1 MNRFSARVSAL
12 PLLVVVALLLTGCGG
27 GAADVPKTA
36 DQAVLR
42 VVNAL
47 TENKPIAVWDALPA
61 SYQKDVTGLVH
72 SAIAK
77 VDADL
82 YNQSVALGQRVAKLL
97 GDKKQFILGH
107 PMIAQQI
114 PNKAEV
120 EKQWDGIV
128 SLLSTV
134 LNSELATHDKAKK
147 VDIGSF
153 LDKTG
158 SKVMGDMTNLAKLV
172 PGGEGPGAENEYTQM
187 IKKAKAIK
195 ATMVK
200 EEGDKAT
207 VKMETP
213 GEEPANVEFVRVEGK
228 WIPADMAK
236 EWSGMIAE
244 AQKEIA
250 AMKDDDMKKAK
261 EMAIPMLGM
270 VGGLLSTLENAK
282 TQEEFNAA
290 VNGLMQMMRG
300 GAEAPQN

>member
-1 MNRFSARVSAL
+1 MNRFISRFPSLAL
-12 PLLVVVALLLTGCGG
+12 LTVVALILAGCGGG

-42 VVNAL
+42 VVNAMA
-47 TENKPIAVWDALPA
+47 ENKPVAVWDALPE

-77 VDADL
+77 IDAEL
-82 YNQSVALGQRVAKLL
+82 YNQSVATGQRVAKLL
-97 GDKKQFILGH
+97 KDKKQFILAH

-128 SLLSTV
+128 GVLNTV
-134 LNSELATHDKAKK
+134 LNSELATHDKAKT
-147 VDIGSF
+147 VNIGSF

-158 SKVMGDMTNLAKLV
+158 SKVMGDITNLAKLV
-172 PGGEGPGAENEYTQM
+172 PGGGEGAGKENEVTEM
-187 IKKAKAIK
+187 IKKAKATK

-236 EWSGMIAE
+236 EWKGMIEE
-244 AQKEIA
+244 AKKEIA
-250 AMKDDDMKKAK
+250 NMKDEDMKQAK

-270 VGGLLSTLENAK
+270 VGGLLGTLENAK

-290 VNGLMQMMRG
+290 VNGLMQMMSG
-300 GAEAPQN
+300 GGN